1 MVPCTSRRFSM
12 NRRSNLGR
20 LALALLLPVGF
31 LSQQHQLRAADDKL
45 DKKVIDI
52 VKQAGALYK
61 DAKTMHAEG
70 VVVTKGEGGD
80 TPEVK
85 MTSVY
90 DVEKPMH
97 FSLKTK

>member
-1 MVPCTSRRFSM
+1 M
-12 NRRSNLGR
+12 NRRPNLAT

-45 DKKVIDI
+45 DKKVVEI
-52 VKQAGALYK
+52 VKQTGAIYK
-61 DAKTMHAEG
+61 DAKTMHTEG
-70 VVVTKGEGGD
+70 VVVTKFEGGD

-85 MTSVY
+85 LTSVY

-97 FSLKTK
+97 FSLKTKIDGDAQKG